1 MGMDVFKKKR
11 CFFIISYHKLPP
23 YPSQEVIDEYM
34 GRHLAQAVEPFLG
47 DEVPEIPEE
56 EEADAREAYEDF
68 KKWLEAETIPPAQ
81 PNPSLEWP
89 AKSQK
94 PDVAVKSEPA
104 SSAASAFFEAAPESE
119 KPCPVCKKDKVDCT
133 LVDLYTR
140 FYIVIL
146 YECEDGYITRK
157 TLKS

>member
-1 MGMDVFKKKR
+1 MKSPKSLK
-11 CFFIISYHKLPP
+11 
-23 YPSQEVIDEYM
+23 
-34 GRHLAQAVEPFLG
+34 
-47 DEVPEIPEE
+47 EE

-119 KPCPVCKKDKVDCT
+119 KPCPVCKKDKVD
-133 LVDLYTR
+133 LYLGWSIYTFLHSHPLR
-140 FYIVIL
+140 VWRWVHHTQDPKKL
-146 YECEDGYITRK
+146 A
-157 TLKS
+157 